1 MRLGQTGKAKKLRLE
16 KKIPLL
22 KLENHAFSM
31 EWCIIGLLCL
41 LLRNVV
47 IASMKA
53 RGGFSELIGAL
64 GPIAGEKLKHPN
76 SEELDRKAS
85 YSLSECYP
93 TFNMLCIFLLGE
105 NEPSVNL
112 QNGRLCGD
120 GNPKSRLEAAF
131 LRYDV

>member
-85 YSLSECYP
+85 YGLSECDP

-120 GNPKSRLEAAF
+120 GNPKARLEAAF

>member
-76 SEELDRKAS
+76 SEELDRKATS
-85 YSLSECYP
+85 KSPGIDGFTGESQQALKG
-93 TFNMLCIFLLGE
+93 FLKLFLF
-105 NEPSVNL
+105 PSTLKN
-112 QNGRLCGD
+112 
-120 GNPKSRLEAAF
+120 
-131 LRYDV
+131 